1 MEFQSTLFQFFLPPQ
16 CPCCER
22 LLEEDQQG
30 FCSNCLS
37 EIRWIEPPF
46 CSICG
51 IPFISKEG
59 ESHPCGACVTHRKY
73 FTMARAWGAF
83 EGSLQEAIHR
93 WKYEG
98 KTRLTP
104 FFAEWMVK
112 GLNRYW
118 EPDSLDLLIPVP
130 LYTQRLR
137 ERGFN
142 QALLLVKELSRRTG
156 IPYRKTILQK
166 KKPTIPQVNLSG
178 AEREKGLR
186 GAFHI
191 IRNEELLGKS
201 VLLVDDVYTT
211 GATVN
216 ECSKVLLRGGAER
229 VDVLTLA
236 HALKTS

>member
-1 MEFQSTLFQFFLPPQ
+1 MGFRSTLFQFFLPPQ
-16 CPCCER
+16 CPCCEKFS
-22 LLEEDQQG
+22 EEGKQG

-37 EIRWIEPPF
+37 QIRWIEPPF

-51 IPFISKEG
+51 IPFISSEV
-59 ESHPCGACVTHRKY
+59 ETHPCGACVTHRKY
-73 FTMARAWGAF
+73 FTIARALGAF

-98 KTRLTP
+98 KTYLTP
-104 FFAEWMVK
+104 FFAEWMAE

-118 EPDSLDLLIPVP
+118 EPGSFDLLIPVP
-130 LYTQRLR
+130 LHTQRLR

-142 QALLLVKELSRRTG
+142 QALLLVKDLSRRTG
-156 IPYRKTILQK
+156 IPYQKTILQK
-166 KKPTIPQVNLSG
+166 KKLTIPQVNLSG

-186 GAFHI
+186 GAFNVI
-191 IRNEELLGKS
+191 EKEKLLGMS

-216 ECSKVLLRGGAER
+216 ECSKMLLRGGAER
-229 VDVLTLA
+229 VDVFTLA
-236 HALKTS
+236 HAIKR